1 MTTPD
6 DEMEAGPVRVLGFGT
21 YDVRNQ
27 PRVGIVL
34 EGLRARGALVTEL
47 NKPMGFSTAE
57 RVAMLAQ
64 PWRAYRLVLRL
75 MGRWAT
81 LVLGRLRSG
90 RRPDVLVVGYLGHFD
105 VLLARLLYPRR
116 PIVLDLLIFAADT
129 ARDRGTTNRLKL
141 RLLAALDHA
150 AVRCS
155 TIVMVDTDEHIA
167 LIAPAHRGKAVVVPV
182 GAESAWYDARPA
194 DAHPAGPL
202 RVVFFGLYTPLQ
214 GAVTIGGAI
223 GLLNERPDIHVTM
236 IGSGQDRDEA
246 QLAARANLN
255 VTWLELVDADELRTL
270 VADHDV
276 CLGIF
281 GTGPKGLRVVPNK
294 IYQGAAAGC
303 AIVTSDSPPQR
314 AAFGDAAVFV
324 APGDEKALAAALMEL
339 ADDRDRVDELRAD
352 AARLADEAFRPDVV
366 ISGLWNRLAR

>member
-1 MTTPD
+1 
-6 DEMEAGPVRVLGFGT
+6 MEAGPVRVLGFGT

-182 GAESAWYDARPA
+182 GAESAWYDARPTG
-194 DAHPAGPL
+194 AHPPGPL

-223 GLLNERPDIHVTM
+223 GLLSERSDIHVTM

-339 ADDRDRVDELRAD
+339 ADDRDRVNQLRAD